1 MSMFPHTVTVYNIVK
16 EVDPDTIKTV
26 TNVYITVLNGVF
38 LSASKGENVRTSG
51 LEGAD
56 AVILYIPFSVKAED
70 GLTGEPK
77 EYVEPVAFWRMDDKT
92 GAWTLRTGLD
102 DCFVKGRVIVPDE
115 ADKTIQS
122 LEMAYDDVYNITKID
137 TKDYG
142 GSMAH
147 WEVGGA

>member
-26 TNVYITVLNGVF
+26 TNVYITVLKGVF
-38 LSASKGENVRTSG
+38 LSASKGAIVRTSG

-56 AVILYIPFSVKAED
+56 AVILYIPFSVEAVD
-70 GLTGEPK
+70 GLTGAPK

-92 GAWTLRTGLD
+92 GVWTLRTGLD
-102 DCFVKGRVIVPDE
+102 DCFVKGNVIVPDK
-115 ADKTIQS
+115 ADKTIQF
-122 LEMAYDDVYNITKID
+122 LESAYDDVYNITKLD
-137 TKDYG
+137 MMDYG

-147 WEVGGA
+147 WEVGGV

>member
-26 TNVYITVLNGVF
+26 TNVYITVLKGVF
-38 LSASKGENVRTSG
+38 LSASKGANVRTSG

-56 AVILYIPFSVKAED
+56 AVILYIPFSVEAVD

-102 DCFVKGRVIVPDE
+102 DCFVKGNVIVPDK
-115 ADKTIQS
+115 ADKTIQF
-122 LEMAYDDVYNITKID
+122 LESAYDDVYNITKID
-137 TKDYG
+137 MKDYG

-147 WEVGGA
+147 WEVGGV